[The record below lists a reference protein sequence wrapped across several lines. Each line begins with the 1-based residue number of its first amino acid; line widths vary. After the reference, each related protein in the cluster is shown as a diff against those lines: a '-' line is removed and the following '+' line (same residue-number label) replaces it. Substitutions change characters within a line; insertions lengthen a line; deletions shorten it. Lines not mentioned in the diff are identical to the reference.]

1 MIEFS
6 TVESLIMTYA
16 PMVVTIFGIVISF
29 LKMISVIKEIKN
41 DNKKSNEEKSQ
52 EILDLKNQMQSVINQ
67 NYELKKRLNQVL
79 TYFDHIKRSDNDETN
94 TTN

>member
-41 DNKKSNEEKSQ
+41 DNKISNEEKSQ